1 MAPSQDGINDDL
13 VLDIYFRQ
21 SWTDSRLQFPEA
33 GLGSVGSLHL
43 DWRVVDR
50 IWVPDTVFTNTR
62 VARLHTISVPNRP
75 EKTRAK
81 ILEMFTNAIH
91 SDSSVFHRRVV

>member
-1 MAPSQDGINDDL
+1 MCSRSMAPSQDGINDDL

-21 SWTDSRLQFPEA
+21 SWTDPRLRFPEA

-62 VARLHTISVPNRP
+62 AASLHTISVPNRP
-75 EKTRAK
+75 EETKA
-81 ILEMFTNAIH
+81 EPF
-91 SDSSVFHRRVV
+91 